1 MFPSFTG
8 NVSKGGAM
16 VFNCRNNKNQK
27 SVMGIYGMDRE
38 FAISGPEHGIVFVL
52 EGILKWV
59 NDLLL
64 NVHNTCFCNNIT
76 NLV

>member
-8 NVSKGGAM
+8 NVSKGGAI

-38 FAISGPEHGIVFVL
+38 FVISENRNTDSFRL
-52 EGILKWV
+52 EGILKWM

-64 NVHNTCFCNNIT
+64 AIEVFLLYI
-76 NLV
+76 

>member
-38 FAISGPEHGIVFVL
+38 FVISGPEHGIVFVL

-64 NVHNTCFCNNIT
+64 AIEVFLLYI
-76 NLV
+76 